1 MPETPEQCETPAED
15 ICQEVAEK
23 RLRLWPALLIL
34 FLHFLAAL
42 GFKLW
47 GSTNIHNAVAL
58 GGVPI
63 VAAVLLILW
72 WLTASRAPWR
82 SRLVGLVLFGAALAG
97 VVFAQEFLNYGLMLL
112 AYALPTM
119 TTGIVL
125 LLALTYSVS
134 WQFRRIV
141 LVLYM
146 VACAAFFAALRVD
159 SIAGNLAPVV
169 SWRWSPTAQD
179 LSEAVSLREANGTA
193 VLPPQAGSDDW
204 PAFRGVARD
213 GRLTGVTFG
222 TDWSTPPRE
231 LWRRKV
237 GPGWSSLSVVGD
249 YLFTQEQH
257 GGNELVICYRAD
269 TGEEVWVNRVEA
281 RFDDAM
287 GLGPRATPTF
297 AEGKLFTQGCTGIL
311 QCLDASTGNVLWKAD
326 LTTDA
331 EAKLPQYGF
340 VSSPL
345 VVGEFVIQFSSGGK
359 GKSVL
364 AYDRV
369 SGAVV
374 WRAGDGT
381 SGYSSPHYARIGDVP
396 QILMVG
402 SWGLQAIA
410 LETGNVL
417 WDHPWKVKTNPRC
430 TQPVLIDDDLVV
442 FGTTGMM
449 GSRMLRVR
457 KDEAAWDVKEEW
469 ETNKFRPYFNDCVLH
484 KDYIYGY
491 DGDRFVC
498 IDVKTGDR
506 QWRGKRYDGQVLLIA
521 DMDLLL
527 ILSEDG
533 EVVLV
538 DATPEGFNE
547 RARFRA
553 LTGKTWNHPVI
564 AHGRL
569 FVRNSEE
576 MACYEL
582 PAL

>member
-1 MPETPEQCETPAED
+1 
-15 ICQEVAEK
+15 
-23 RLRLWPALLIL
+23 LRLWPAFLVL
-34 FLHFLAAL
+34 FLHLVATL
-42 GFKLW
+42 GFWLW

-58 GGVPI
+58 GVVPI
-63 VAAVLLILW
+63 VAASLLIIW
-72 WLTASRAPWR
+72 WLAASRAPWR
-82 SRLVGLVLFGAALAG
+82 SRLLGLVLFAAALAG
-97 VVFAQEFLNYGLMLL
+97 IVFAQEFLNYGLMLL
-112 AYALPTM
+112 AYALPTL

-125 LLALTYSVS
+125 LFALTYSVS
-134 WQFRRIV
+134 WRIRRIV

-146 VACAAFFAALRVD
+146 VACVAFFATLRVD
-159 SIAGNLAPVV
+159 SIAGNLAPEV
-169 SWRWSPTAQD
+169 SWRRNPTAQD
-179 LSEAVSLREANGTA
+179 LSETISRQDVHGTA
-193 VLPPQAGSDDW
+193 VLPAETGSDDW
-204 PAFRGVARD
+204 PAFRGAARD
-213 GRLTGVTFG
+213 GRLAGATFA

-237 GPGWSSLSVVGD
+237 GPAWSSFAVVGD
-249 YLFTQEQH
+249 YLFTQEQR
-257 GGNELVICYRAD
+257 GEDELVTCYRTG
-269 TGEEVWVNRVEA
+269 TGEAVWVNRVKA
-281 RFDDAM
+281 HFDDAM

-297 AEGKLFTQGCTGIL
+297 DGGKLYTQGCTGIL
-311 QCLDASTGNVLWKAD
+311 QCLDASTGNVLWKGD

-345 VVGEFVIQFSSGGK
+345 VVGELVIQFSSGGK

-381 SGYSSPHYARIGDVP
+381 SGYSSPHLARLGGVP

-402 SWGLQAIA
+402 SWGLQAIE
-410 LETGNVL
+410 LKTGNVL

-484 KDYIYGY
+484 KGYIYGY

-498 IDVKTGDR
+498 IDVKTGER

-538 DATPEGFNE
+538 AATPDRFNE
-547 RARFRA
+547 RTRFKA
-553 LTGKTWNHPVI
+553 FTGKTWNHPVV

-582 PAL
+582 SPL